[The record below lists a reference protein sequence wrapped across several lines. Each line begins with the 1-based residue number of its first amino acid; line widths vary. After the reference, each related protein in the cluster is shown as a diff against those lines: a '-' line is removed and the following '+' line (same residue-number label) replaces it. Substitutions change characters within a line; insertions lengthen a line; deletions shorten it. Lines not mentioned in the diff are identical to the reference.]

1 MRVRFSENLG
11 ESQIQS
17 ESLSECMIAN
27 LGESRVRIRVRVRLR
42 VSV

>member
-11 ESQIQS
+11 